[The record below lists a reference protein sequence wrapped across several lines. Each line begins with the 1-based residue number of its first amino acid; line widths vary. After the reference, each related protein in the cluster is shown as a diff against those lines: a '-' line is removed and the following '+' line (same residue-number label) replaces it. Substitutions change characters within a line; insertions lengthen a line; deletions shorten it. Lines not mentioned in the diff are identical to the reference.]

1 MTHDHNKKSNS
12 IVFHTPH
19 FGNEMIKRY
28 ISIKNNKQQIY
39 IKILNPD
46 SK

>member
-19 FGNEMIKRY
+19 FGIEMI
-28 ISIKNNKQQIY
+28 IKDIFLLKTTTNKFTL
-39 IKILNPD
+39 KF
-46 SK
+46 